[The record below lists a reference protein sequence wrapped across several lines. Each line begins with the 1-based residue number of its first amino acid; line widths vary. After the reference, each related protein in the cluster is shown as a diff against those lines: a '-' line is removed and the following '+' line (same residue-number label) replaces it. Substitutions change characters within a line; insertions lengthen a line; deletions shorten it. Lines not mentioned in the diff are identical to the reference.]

1 MLYLN
6 KEKNMK
12 TFKMVNISNKNR
24 KDVNQFLLDNWYS
37 TDIVI
42 RGEVVDGTSL
52 DGFIVYDKNR
62 IVGLITYIIYNSVC
76 EIVTLNSLEENK
88 GIGTALCNKLKEV
101 AIDKNCKLM
110 RLITTNDN
118 LKALGFYQKRGFV
131 LTKLYP
137 NAMDNVRKIKDIP
150 LIGENNIP
158 LRDEL
163 ELELN
168 LR

>member
-1 MLYLN
+1 ME
-6 KEKNMK
+6 KFEMIKVSEKN
-12 TFKMVNISNKNR
+12 R
-24 KDVNQFLLDNWYS
+24 QEVNQFLIDNWYS

-42 RGEVVDGTSL
+42 RGEVVDGTKV
-52 DGFIVYDKNR
+52 DGFIAYDNNK
-62 IVGLITYIIYNSVC
+62 IIGLITYIFYDDVC

-88 GIGTALCNKLKEV
+88 GVGTALCNKLKEV
-101 AIDKNCKLM
+101 AIKNKCRLI

-137 NAMDNVRKIKDIP
+137 NAMDFVRKIKDVP
-150 LIGENNIP
+150 LLGENNIP

-163 ELELN
+163 ELELT
-168 LR
+168 L

>member
-1 MLYLN
+1 MEN
-6 KEKNMK
+6 FEII
-12 TFKMVNISNKNR
+12 TVTNKNR
-24 KDVNQFLLDNWYS
+24 QDVNQFLLDNWYS
-37 TDIVI
+37 TDIII
-42 RGEVVDGTSL
+42 RGEVVDGTNVE
-52 DGFIVYDKNR
+52 GFIVYDKSR
-62 IVGLITYIIYNSVC
+62 IVGLITYIVYNDVC

-101 AIDKNCKLM
+101 AIDNNCRLM

-118 LKALGFYQKRGFV
+118 LKAFGFYQRRGFV

-137 NAMDNVRKIKDIP
+137 NAMEQVRKIKDIP

-163 ELELN
+163 ELEFALK
-168 LR
+168 